1 MSTLIPSLERILT
14 WLTHHKPDL
23 GTSFLP
29 GLSRAELDSYLQTL
43 PFHVSQE
50 VYDLYQW
57 RGGTVGEQGLFVYH
71 WFYTL
76 SEIKEVEE
84 ILNDPDWMDLREE
97 QGHPLYLFPL
107 FGFDGEYLLVP
118 GTEEPLQ
125 TSPVYQMNCEDSSV
139 CMAFDSLSQMMA
151 TLAECY
157 ENGLYQ
163 SMLGSYLTMTD
174 PEKFGAIRRQYNPKS
189 VLSLYPEGW

>member
-1 MSTLIPSLERILT
+1 MSTLIHSLDRILT
-14 WLTHHKPDL
+14 WLTHHHPNL

-29 GLSRAELDSYLQTL
+29 GLSRAELEAYLETL
-43 PFHVSQE
+43 PFQVSQE

-71 WFYTL
+71 WFHTL
-76 SEIKEVEE
+76 SEIEEVED
-84 ILNDPDWMDLREE
+84 ILNDPEWINLREE
-97 QGHPLYLFPL
+97 QGQPLYLFPL

-118 GTEEPLQ
+118 GIQEPLQ
-125 TSPVYQMNCEDSSV
+125 ATPVYQMNCEDSSLRIG
-139 CMAFDSLSQMMA
+139 FDSLTQMMGA
-151 TLAECY
+151 LAECY
-157 ENGLYQ
+157 EQGLYQ